1 MTAYHIAEDRAV
13 LRVSCADRVD
23 FLQGIVSND
32 VAKAGR
38 DRGVWAAFV
47 TPQGKYL
54 HDFFL
59 AADADSILLDCEKA
73 RADDLRKRLRRYTL
87 RSDARV
93 EAADDLTVTL
103 ASAPPT
109 QADGAPADGAAAC
122 FPDPR
127 RREAGFR
134 LIGARIAVERA
145 LESAGLAPGDPLAW
159 DRRRLALGLP
169 DGSRDMEI
177 ERSTLAEGNA
187 DLLGGIDWD
196 KGCWMGQEVTAR
208 MHYRGLAKRRLAPMR
223 VDGPMPARGATV
235 ERDGR
240 AVGECRSS
248 AGDLVMVLAR
258 TEAIDEAETG
268 LRSGETRLY
277 PAPPEWLTA
286 ALKKHA
292 AASAAR

>member
-1 MTAYHIAEDRAV
+1 MTGYHIAEDRAV
-13 LRVSCADRVD
+13 LRVSGADRID

-32 VAKAGR
+32 VAKAGA

-59 AADADSILLDCEKA
+59 AADGETILLDCERA

-93 EAADDLTVTL
+93 EAVDDLAVAL
-103 ASAPPT
+103 ASAPP
-109 QADGAPADGAAAC
+109 APADGAAAC

-127 RREAGFR
+127 HRDAGYR
-134 LIGARIAVERA
+134 MIGARIAVEQA
-145 LESAGLAPGDPLAW
+145 LVSAGLAPGDPLEW

-187 DLLGGIDWD
+187 DLLGGIDWE

-208 MHYRGLAKRRLAPMR
+208 MHYRGLAKRRLTPMR
-223 VDGPMPARGATV
+223 VDGPMPPRGATV
-235 ERDGR
+235 ERGGKP
-240 AVGECRSS
+240 VGECRSS

-258 TEAIDEAETG
+258 TEVIDEAESD
-268 LRSGETRLY
+268 LLSGEARLH
-277 PAPPEWLTA
+277 PAPPEWLKA
-286 ALKKHA
+286 ALGEGD
-292 AASAAR
+292 AASGAA